1 MNIHATTPQD
11 CDKVHK
17 ELKVIAQKIFGAS
30 FDYLGL
36 YNYDYGTNTD
46 DGYILYMIDY
56 AALTLNQLVELTEAV
71 ETKLIDIRYTA
82 AGPDY
87 SEYTAGDPAEF
98 VIIIR
103 RN

>member
-1 MNIHATTPQD
+1 MNIHATTPQER
-11 CDKVHK
+11 DKAQE
-17 ELKVIAQKIFGAS
+17 ELRVIAKNIFGAS
-30 FDYLGL
+30 FEYLGL

-56 AALTLNQLVELTEAV
+56 AALTLNQLVELSEAV